1 VVTNLLD
8 RRRLAARRCAMV
20 AVATF
25 LAPDVYL
32 VLAGHGKPT
41 VVYVAV
47 VVVAVLF
54 AGSAL
59 ASVALQVR
67 AGRRQRAGVV
77 VVPASG

>member
-1 VVTNLLD
+1 
-8 RRRLAARRCAMV
+8 MV